1 MGRPEGLLEGRPG
14 AVQKAN
20 DMERLSQPG
29 VAEALAVLRAQL
41 AVLQTQV
48 AELRA
53 SGNAADALPAG
64 GAEGELAAVAVVASV
79 PAAASPVSAAVPAHA
94 DPSGGSGEGCP
105 EEDMASA
112 QRCGEE
118 EPPPAPLSRER
129 RPSLRFDCSDR
140 EKTREDEAIQPPPDG
155 CVTAERLTEALQN
168 ITWPKCTSRQRDP
181 GGLQNITWSACASR
195 SGRGGQCGVFVEG
208 RKALGLHSSFVWV
221 NFSFPNII

>member
-1 MGRPEGLLEGRPG
+1 
-14 AVQKAN
+14 
-20 DMERLSQPG
+20 
-29 VAEALAVLRAQL
+29 
-41 AVLQTQV
+41 
-48 AELRA
+48 
-53 SGNAADALPAG
+53 
-64 GAEGELAAVAVVASV
+64 
-79 PAAASPVSAAVPAHA
+79 
-94 DPSGGSGEGCP
+94 
-105 EEDMASA
+105 MASA

-118 EPPPAPLSRER
+118 ESPPAPLSRER

-181 GGLQNITWSACASR
+181 GGLQNITWTACTSR

>member
-29 VAEALAVLRAQL
+29 VAEALAELRAQL
-41 AVLQTQV
+41 ADLQTQV

-155 CVTAERLTEALQN
+155 CVATRDGSSRPVDNARG
-168 ITWPKCTSRQRDP
+168 TS
-181 GGLQNITWSACASR
+181 T
-195 SGRGGQCGVFVEG
+195 F
-208 RKALGLHSSFVWV
+208 K
-221 NFSFPNII
+221 